1 MFKSIQSL
9 HEHLVLHGVHHE
21 WLLRRLE
28 QKNGWNCVEVTFIFA
43 DSGYRASHGKTS
55 HPTIQVPLLLTR
67 NVGWEELRTFLGAQL
82 ECVSQALGE

>member
-9 HEHLVLHGVHHE
+9 QEHLVLCGVHPE

-28 QKNGWNCVEVTFIFA
+28 QKNGRNCVEVTFIFA
-43 DSGYRASHGKTS
+43 DSGHRTSLGKAP
-55 HPTIQVPLLLTR
+55 HPTIQLPLLLTR